1 MTSQVRPATRRRSS
15 PSPLWVIIPVIAI
28 LAATAYW
35 SAYYFSASAL
45 RVRSPLHHWLRPSGY
60 LGQSAGILAL
70 LIFVFLWLYP
80 LRKKARWLAWTGA
93 VSRWLDVHVTLALML
108 PFIAALHA
116 SWKFEGLIGL
126 GFWSMMVVWLS
137 GIVGRYLYVHIPRGA
152 AGLELSAEEIG
163 QERKTLLQEIAT
175 AARLPLAQVESLL
188 RTDPMPMEGLGV
200 SGTIRQMLRDERS
213 RRQQAR
219 ALSRAAARVPG
230 GQLDRATLNRVVKLA
245 RRQVSLTQQARLL
258 VATRRVFRLWHL
270 AHRPFAVAALVAVLA
285 HVGVVVATGMTWFW

>member
-1 MTSQVRPATRRRSS
+1 M
-15 PSPLWVIIPVIAI
+15 LAI
-28 LAATAYW
+28 LGATAYW
-35 SAYYFSASAL
+35 SGYYFAPSGT
-45 RVRSPLHHWLRPSGY
+45 RVRSALHHWLRPSGY
-60 LGQSAGILAL
+60 LGQTAGILAL
-70 LIFVFLWLYP
+70 LIFLFLWLYP

-93 VSRWLDVHVTLALML
+93 VSRWLDVHVTFALML
-108 PFIAALHA
+108 PFIAAFHA

-163 QERKTLLQEIAT
+163 QERRRLLEEIAI
-175 AARLPLAQVESLL
+175 ASRLPLAQVESLL
-188 RTDPMPMEGLGV
+188 RADPTPTEGLGV
-200 SGTIRQMLRDERS
+200 IGTLRQMLRDELS
-213 RRQQAR
+213 RRRQAR
-219 ALSRAAARVPG
+219 VLSRAAAKVPG
-230 GQLDRATLNRVVKLA
+230 SRLDRATLKRVMRLA

-285 HVGVVVATGMTWFW
+285 HVGVVVAMGMTWFW

>member
-1 MTSQVRPATRRRSS
+1 
-15 PSPLWVIIPVIAI
+15 VILPVAAI
-28 LAATAYW
+28 LGATAYW
-35 SAYYFSASAL
+35 SGYYFEPSAI

-60 LGQSAGILAL
+60 LGQTAGIIAL

-163 QERKTLLQEIAT
+163 NERKRLLQEIAT
-175 AARLPLAQVESLL
+175 TSRLPLAQVESLL
-188 RTDPMPMEGLGV
+188 RTNPTPTEGLGV
-200 SGTIRQMLRDERS
+200 LGTLRQMVNDEQS
-213 RRQQAR
+213 RRHQAR
-219 ALSRAAARVPG
+219 ALSRAAAKVPG
-230 GQLDRATLNRVVKLA
+230 SKLDRATLKRVVRLA

-270 AHRPFAVAALVAVLA
+270 AHRPFAVAALVAVFA
-285 HVGVVVATGMTWFW
+285 HVGVVVAMGMTWFW